1 MLAVPLAVAAVTAM
15 RPSAPPVRSSVSVTA
30 SPAFTFTT
38 GFFGV
43 SVHASC
49 TVPGAAF
56 AADVTVIVAV
66 SFVTPVFA
74 STGNTATYS
83 PDGLKSSSS
92 SGIAERTSF
101 TVRAS
106 CHAASGARRTRT
118 VFALLSPSVHSRT
131 PFVG

>member
-15 RPSAPPVRSSVSVTA
+15 RPSAPPVRSSVSVTVLPA
-30 SPAFTFTT
+30 STSTT
-38 GFFGV
+38 GLFGV
-43 SVHASC
+43 SAPASC

-56 AADVTVIVAV
+56 AADVTVTVAV
-66 SFVTPVFA
+66 SSVAPVLA
-74 STGNTATYS
+74 SMGNAATYS